1 MVVKTRKISP
11 HTPNPESC
19 GVVISRKEGISPNI
33 YEFSFILTATTDF
46 FARQGQFCIVKS
58 SEGFVIGIISQIQI
72 SNDYFQNAQTVKNF
86 DVARVNLQNF
96 FPSDDWE
103 YHIATAQVMGLIP
116 SRKRN
121 FFELDP
127 MKFNEKEKAGFP
139 VKPGNQVFILDGE
152 SLQHFLGFTDYGLNI
167 GKLKHYDLPVKI
179 DLNRLFNKHLA
190 ILAQSGAG
198 KSYLVSVLLEELLL
212 RPPEIGTP
220 AMVLIDVHGEYRFL
234 TENHSH
240 GTDKANSNGDLIV
253 QIQTK
258 ITRHNGSFLQIGVPN
273 LSEYD
278 FQRYSP
284 GISIAQRR
292 ELRKAIQLCRKK
304 ASKAFRKSKKKS
316 EKKTE
321 NTSDESAETEPSIKD
336 RFAHGYD
343 IKDIIYILTEELE
356 ITSKVRDTLIGW
368 LRELDHLGI
377 FAKSSFPSLSALV
390 KVGKLTVLDISGIIS
405 MRKKQILLHY
415 FMSRMFYERRNNR
428 IPPYIIFLE
437 EAHNFI
443 PETSSKG
450 TIAKS
455 IFETIAREGR
465 KFYAQLVLIS
475 QRPVRLSTTILSQ
488 CNSQIIMRITNP
500 YDLNHIKA
508 TSEAITTNSMKMIST
523 LPTGNAVILGTA
535 INYPSF
541 VSVRS
546 RLFPNTSAE
555 RSLTDIAQSFIRNE
569 ESTAIV
575 FPSKTSLP
583 YDKSFTQEGYL
594 DPGNLDLFDSAEN

>member
-1 MVVKTRKISP
+1 MVVKTQKISP

-19 GVVISRKEGISPNI
+19 GVVISRRDGISPNV

-86 DVARVNLQNF
+86 DVAQVNLQHF

-103 YHIATAQVMGLIP
+103 YHVATAQVMGLIP
-116 SRKRN
+116 SRERN
-121 FFELDP
+121 FFEINP
-127 MKFNEKEKAGFP
+127 TKFKEKEKAGFP
-139 VKPGNQVFILDGE
+139 VKPGNQVFILDGCK
-152 SLQHFLGFTDYGLNI
+152 LQYFLGFTEYGLDI
-167 GKLKHYDLPVKI
+167 GKLKHYDLSVKI

-234 TENHSH
+234 TETNSH
-240 GTDKANSNGDLIV
+240 GSGKTNPSGDLIE

-278 FQRYSP
+278 FQRYAP

-292 ELRKAIQLCRKK
+292 ELRKTIQLCRKK

-316 EKKTE
+316 GKKTE
-321 NTSDESAETEPSIKD
+321 NTSEESVETEPSIKD

-343 IKDIIYILTEELE
+343 ITDIIYVLNEELE
-356 ITSKVRDTLIGW
+356 INSKVRDTLTGW

-377 FAKSSFPSLSALV
+377 FAKSSFPSLTAMI

-508 TSEAITTNSMKMIST
+508 TSEAITANSMKIIST

-555 RSLTDIAQSFIRNE
+555 RSLTDIAQSFIRDE

-575 FPSKTSLP
+575 LPSPTSLP
-583 YDKSFTQEGYL
+583 YDKTFIQEGYL
-594 DPGNLDLFDSAEN
+594 DTGNLDLFDPSEN